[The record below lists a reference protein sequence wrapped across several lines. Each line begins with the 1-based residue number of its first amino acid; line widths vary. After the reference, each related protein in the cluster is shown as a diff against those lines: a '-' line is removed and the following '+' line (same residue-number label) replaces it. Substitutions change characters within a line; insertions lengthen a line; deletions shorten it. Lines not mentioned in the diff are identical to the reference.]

1 MTREFAP
8 AALHNMSAPPRSIV
22 DVRVLRP
29 PGNARTPW
37 SSDLDDAE
45 EHDRAGAGG
54 RLPSGEF
61 FARVCLVGLLH
72 DGRAHELC
80 NRDIARMVDHEPH
93 ELVDA
98 VAMLR
103 TGGEPGSRMEAE
115 RRAVRAL
122 PLNALHDE
130 FLERVAALGPMDL
143 PPLLLARSIPQG
155 GAVPVQ
161 RPIEPLV
168 ALRLLAGTAGGL
180 FLRARAPSVGLFL
193 FGTPGASLGP
203 NDTTF
208 DYYLL
213 AGAARR

>member
-1 MTREFAP
+1 MMRESA
-8 AALHNMSAPPRSIV
+8 ASALHNMSAPPRSVV
-22 DVRVLRP
+22 DVRALRP
-29 PGNARTPW
+29 VGNARSPW
-37 SSDLDDAE
+37 SSDLDEAA
-45 EHDRAGAGG
+45 EHDRAGAKGH
-54 RLPSGEF
+54 LPSGAF

-80 NRDIARMVDHEPH
+80 GRDIARSMDREPH

-103 TGGEPGSRMEAE
+103 TDGEHGARLEPK
-115 RRAVRAL
+115 RRAVREL
-122 PLNALHDE
+122 SPTALHDE

-143 PPLLLARSIPQG
+143 PPLLLARSVPQD
-155 GAVPVQ
+155 GAEPVQ
-161 RPIEPLV
+161 RAIEPLV

-180 FLRARAPSVGLFL
+180 FLRARTPSVGLFL
-193 FGTPGASLGP
+193 FGTPGASLGA

-208 DYYLL
+208 DYYLP